1 MNAGMRTGGAIS
13 LPRHCG
19 HMAALSYVRENLV
32 LFGALAANLGIA
44 IAKFV
49 AASITG
55 SSSMLSEGFHSVVDS
70 LNQVL
75 LLYGGHRA
83 NRPPDHQHP
92 FGYGRELYFW
102 AFVVAILIFAV
113 GAGIS
118 IYEGYVHYTSPEE
131 LTDPTINYVVLGVAA
146 LMEGTSWTIAVR
158 EFASSKGEG
167 SWWEEIKRSKDP
179 SVFVVLFEDS
189 AALAGLLVAALGVWA
204 SHAFNMPELDGVASM
219 VIGVI
224 LAAVAITLAR
234 EAKGLLI
241 GEGADAARIET
252 IRSIVDRQAW
262 VTAVNHV
269 RTVHSSPEQVFVAIS
284 ADLAD
289 DLRMGEGERLIEE
302 LEDELRAAVP
312 GLSSIYVRPEKA
324 QDAAD
329 LPAR

>member
-1 MNAGMRTGGAIS
+1 MKTGMRTGGAIS
-13 LPRHCG
+13 LPLHCG

-75 LLYGGHRA
+75 LLHGGHRA

-179 SVFVVLFEDS
+179 PSS
-189 AALAGLLVAALGVWA
+189 SCCSKIPQRWPGC
-204 SHAFNMPELDGVASM
+204 
-219 VIGVI
+219 
-224 LAAVAITLAR
+224 
-234 EAKGLLI
+234 
-241 GEGADAARIET
+241 
-252 IRSIVDRQAW
+252 
-262 VTAVNHV
+262 
-269 RTVHSSPEQVFVAIS
+269 SSPP
-284 ADLAD
+284 LAFGRATPSTCPS
-289 DLRMGEGERLIEE
+289 LMG
-302 LEDELRAAVP
+302 
-312 GLSSIYVRPEKA
+312 SRPW
-324 QDAAD
+324 
-329 LPAR
+329 